1 MKRVPHLRS
10 ILMASFLILSILA
23 CNFDLAALTSG
34 TDLSAAQTLDAVS
47 TMAAATL
54 QAMDQDGDTDAV
66 DEETSSE
73 ESASEEAAPEATP
86 SPTVEIIH
94 LTNPGDPASTSYYV
108 IDSSSAAY
116 GPEGRTISDAFTI
129 NRLERSLDAD
139 GMVYQPYLDIVRA
152 ELFISSPWVYLT
164 IFLEGAPPA
173 DSTGWYAMEID
184 LDMDG
189 RGNVLVAGQLPPD
202 TTWTTDG
209 VKVFKDANF
218 DVGGARPMQNDSPPQ
233 AGDGYE
239 TLVFDSGIGDDPDA
253 AWVRIAPGHTDRVQ
267 LGFKYALLNSDGE
280 FLWGAWTDEG
290 LQEAGWFDYHDHF
303 THAEAGSPLTESS
316 NYPLAAMDSM
326 DNTCRWT
333 YGFQPTEPL
342 PGLCPLPTT
351 PTPTPTPTETPTPTL
366 TPTDPPPVTIQ
377 GRVFNDVNDNY
388 SLDSGDSG
396 FSGITVHLWRGSCG
410 GSGHQTTSTSG
421 SGWYSFTGLETG
433 TYCVKVYRGDLPYV
447 TYGWYATVPHTGITD
462 PTRSINLSTPGSSHN
477 SAHFGFAE
485 IIG

>member
-1 MKRVPHLRS
+1 MKRLLHLRS
-10 ILMASFLILSILA
+10 ILMASLLILSILA

-34 TDLSAAQTLDAVS
+34 TELSAEQTLDAVS

-54 QAMDQDGDTDAV
+54 QAMDQGDGSDTAP
-66 DEETSSE
+66 SSE
-73 ESASEEAAPEATP
+73 DSSSEEAAPEATP

-108 IDSSSAAY
+108 IDSSSASY
-116 GPEGRTISDAFTI
+116 GPEGRTISDSFSN
-129 NRLERSLDAD
+129 NRMERSLDAD

-173 DSTGWYAMEID
+173 DSAGWYAMEID

-189 RGNVLVAGQLPPD
+189 RGNVLVAAQLPPD
-202 TTWTTDG
+202 TSWTTDG

-239 TLVFDSGIGDDPDA
+239 TVLFDSGIGDDPDA
-253 AWVRIAPGHTDRVQ
+253 AWARIAPGHTDRVQ
-267 LGFKYALLNSDGE
+267 LGFKYSLLNSDGE

-303 THAEAGSPLTESS
+303 THAEAGSPLSESS

-326 DNTCRWT
+326 DNTCRWS

-342 PGLCPLPTT
+342 PGLCDLPTT
-351 PTPTPTPTETPTPTL
+351 PTPTPTPTQTA
-366 TPTDPPPVTIQ
+366 TPTDEPTGVIL
-377 GRVFNDVNDNY
+377 GRVFNDINDNDAH
-388 SLDSGDSG
+388 DSPDIG
-396 FSGITVHLWRGSCG
+396 FTGVTVHLWEGSCG
-410 GSGHQTTSTSG
+410 GSGHQTTTTLSD
-421 SGWYSFTGLETG
+421 GWFRFTGLDAG
-433 TYCVKVYRGDLPYV
+433 TYCIKVYHDDLPYT
-447 TYGWYATVPHTGITD
+447 TYGWFNTVPNTGTAD
-462 PTRSINLSTPGSSHN
+462 PTRTVNLPTPGSTYN
-477 SAHFGFAE
+477 TAHFGFAE